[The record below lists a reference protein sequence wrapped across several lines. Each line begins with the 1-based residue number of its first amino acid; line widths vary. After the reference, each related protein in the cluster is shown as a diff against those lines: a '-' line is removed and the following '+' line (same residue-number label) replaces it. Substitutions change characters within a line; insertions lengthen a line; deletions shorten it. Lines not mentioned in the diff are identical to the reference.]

1 MDIAGASRRLRF
13 DRIRWLVIRFASSLT
28 IKLLLLIGIF
38 TALPI
43 ILYGQFE
50 RADGQSRNLVAES
63 LRRNGW
69 LVSQALAAKLE
80 DRETMSAAELNAAL
94 DLFARDGTILKLMF
108 QPKAGAAAGGF
119 YFIAASPRVPTDQ
132 TGHDLDMLAQR
143 GILQSL
149 SQTCTWDKPVE
160 IRHRQMDGAEEII
173 TSIIPIQGRQGC
185 WVLVSADDSSALLN
199 SAFGRPYWQT
209 GNVRM
214 AALIYLA
221 FAALALL
228 VAWRIRGA
236 LRHFRKVARE
246 IRSGGAGAA
255 TFADRNTLPELASV
269 AADFDRLVE
278 DLHRAAANIRRTAQ
292 ENAHAVKTPLA
303 VIRSALQPLKAAV
316 PAEDQRS
323 RRATQLIETA
333 LGRLSALI
341 SAAQSLGNDTA
352 DFIEAP
358 KLRINLT
365 HVVADVLN
373 NARDISMEKQIRFV
387 RHLDENVQVQA
398 PDGIL
403 DIIVENILDNG
414 IGFCRP
420 GGTISTR
427 LTGSAQ
433 GIDLTID
440 DEGPGIDP
448 SRIDQVF
455 DRHYSFRPNGAHG
468 KKGEPAH
475 AGLGLWIVR
484 HHVEALGGRVTACN
498 RAEGGLRIHV
508 RFPRIDW

>member
-1 MDIAGASRRLRF
+1 MDIAGARRLPPF
-13 DRIRWLVIRFASSLT
+13 DRIRRLAIRFASSLT

-38 TALPI
+38 MALPV

-50 RADGQSRNLVAES
+50 SADRQSRNLVAES

-69 LVSQALAAKLE
+69 LVGQALAAKLE
-80 DRETMSAAELNAAL
+80 YRENMSAAELNATL
-94 DLFARDGTILKLMF
+94 DLYARNGTILKLMF

-119 YFIAASPRVPTDQ
+119 YFVAASPRVTPEQ

-149 SQTCTWDKPVE
+149 SQSCSWDKPVE
-160 IRHRQMDGAEEII
+160 IRHRQTDGAEEII
-173 TSIIPIQGRQGC
+173 TSIIPIQNRRGC
-185 WVLVSADDSSALLN
+185 WVLVSADDSAALLN

-209 GNVRM
+209 GSVRM
-214 AALIYLA
+214 AALIYLI

-228 VAWRIRGA
+228 VAWRMRGA
-236 LRHFRKVARE
+236 LRHFRRVARE

-255 TFADRNTLPELASV
+255 TFTARNTLPELASV

-316 PAEDQRS
+316 PVEDQRS

-341 SAAQSLGNDTA
+341 SAAQRLGNDTA

-365 HVVADVLN
+365 DVVADVLN
-373 NARDISMEKQIRFV
+373 NARDISMEKQIRFI
-387 RHLDENVQVQA
+387 RHLDENVYVQA

-420 GGTISTR
+420 GGTITTSLTR
-427 LTGSAQ
+427 SAR
-433 GIDLTID
+433 GVDLTID

-448 SRIDQVF
+448 SRLDHIF
-455 DRHYSFRPNGAHG
+455 DRHYSFRPEAAGG
-468 KKGEPAH
+468 SKGEPAH

-484 HHVEALGGRVTACN
+484 HHVEALGGSVTASN
-498 RAEGGLRIHV
+498 RTGSGLRIHV
-508 RFPRIDW
+508 SLPRVDW